1 MQSESPTI
9 CGYADAVSVEAGQ
22 TIGFHISSAFPKYS
36 IEIYRSGRLAVLMAR
51 IENVEGS
58 WHDIPDQ
65 AFATG
70 CCWPVSYQLEIPN
83 SWSSGAYRA
92 RLCAG
97 EAPDFHQHDIFFAV
111 RSKQPGSTS
120 SILLQLCTN
129 TYAAY
134 NNWGGH
140 SLYAYNSLGNL
151 RAHCVSFDRPGLG
164 YHGGCLFE
172 TWELPFIQWAEA
184 NDITLEYGTN
194 YDLHAFPELLNH
206 YKLVLSVG
214 HDEYWSA
221 SMRNH
226 AEAHVERGGNIA
238 FFSGNTIYWQIRFE
252 NSGRILRCH
261 KDSVDED
268 PVYLSGDHQFL
279 TTRWSDPRLQR
290 PENLLTGVSWE
301 SGGYHRSHGMYM
313 TEDGAYTL
321 TRADH
326 WVFEGTGLRD
336 GDRFGGEY
344 TIVGYEAD
352 GCEYTFAPDGRPY
365 PTTRDGTSAEFVIL
379 AQAPAARF
387 SGHKGTATM
396 GICERRGT
404 VFTASTTDWAHG
416 LAGDPIV
423 QRITRNII
431 TRLSA
436 AKS

>member
-1 MQSESPTI
+1 MQSKSPTI
-9 CGYADAVSVEAGQ
+9 YGYADAVSVEAGQ
-22 TIGFHISSAFPKYS
+22 SIGLHVSSDFPKYS
-36 IEIYRSGRLAVLMAR
+36 IEIYRSGRIPVLVDR
-51 IENVEGS
+51 VENLDGS
-58 WHDIPDQ
+58 AHDIPEE
-65 AFATG
+65 AYASG
-70 CCWPVSYQLEIPN
+70 CHWPLSYQLRIPA
-83 SWSSGAYRA
+83 SWPSGAYRV
-92 RLCAG
+92 RLFAD
-97 EAPDFHQHDIFFAV
+97 EASEHDIFFVV
-111 RSKQPGSTS
+111 RSPQPGSTS

-140 SLYAYNSLGNL
+140 SLYAYNSAHNL

-184 NDITLEYGTN
+184 NDITLEYATN
-194 YDLHAFPELLNH
+194 YDLHALPELLNH
-206 YKLVLSVG
+206 YKLMLSVG

-221 SMRNH
+221 SMRDH

-238 FFSGNTIYWQIRFE
+238 FFSGNSVCWQVRFE
-252 NSGRILRCH
+252 DSGRILRCH

-268 PVYLSGDHQFL
+268 PVYMGGEHQFL
-279 TTRWSDPRLQR
+279 TTRWSDPRLRR

-313 TEDGAYTL
+313 TEDGAYTV

-326 WVFEGTGLRD
+326 WVFDGTGLSD
-336 GDRFGGEY
+336 GDKFGGEY
-344 TIVGYEAD
+344 TIVGYETD
-352 GCEYTFAPDGRPY
+352 GCEYTSGLDGRPY
-365 PTTRDGTSAEFVIL
+365 PTTRNGTSAEIVIL

-387 SGHKGTATM
+387 LGHRGTATM

-404 VFTASTTDWAHG
+404 VFTAATTDWAQA

-423 QRITRNII
+423 QRITANII
-431 TRLSA
+431 SRL
-436 AKS
+436 KTP